1 MLQRLR
7 TAAVAAA
14 TLLTVAACGGSDKG
28 GATAEQRA
36 TGATATR
43 MSQPLDGVPAGTRPL
58 PMPEPGKA
66 YNNPQP
72 RDNVQDGGTLTL
84 PIGEFGPN
92 FNHFSIDGNL
102 AEVSEILNWL
112 IPHLWKFSPAGEAF
126 PNPDYLLSAELIS
139 ENPETVKFTLNPKA
153 KWNDGTPID
162 WTAFDTVWKTQRGVD
177 KRYNPAGTTGFE
189 SIAGVAKGKKDNEVI
204 VTFGTPFYPFES
216 LFDEVE
222 HPKNL
227 DPAFYKTGWMKNLH
241 PELMAGPFTV
251 ESLTEET
258 LTLKRNPSWWGD
270 PPKLDRVVYR
280 RMELVASI
288 NAFQNGEIDGT
299 NVAIADRLEQIS
311 GMQHVQVRRGY
322 DTRTGVYIIG
332 RDSALFKDEAAR
344 KAFMLG
350 TNRKLL
356 AEIQFQGLDWS
367 EEAPG
372 SAVMFPW
379 QKGYRDNM
387 TDLHYD
393 PEAAK
398 RVLDAAGWV
407 VGDDGYRHKDGKTA
421 EFTYV
426 DFGDDP
432 IIVAMARAQQKM
444 AKDIGLLM
452 QIDVRKAAD
461 FAATM
466 TNRNFD
472 VVTLAWSATD
482 PFGYS
487 NVCQLYCSDS
497 ESNMTGIG
505 NKELDEELRK
515 PLTIANTT
523 AAIEAA
529 NDAEQKAIHL
539 FGMLPLFNGPR
550 QVAVKEGLAN
560 SGPAGFTKRDPVNVG
575 WQKRPASAGGEPSAG
590 AR

>member
-1 MLQRLR
+1 MFERLR
-7 TAAVAAA
+7 AAAMAAA
-14 TLLTVAACGGSDKG
+14 TLLLVAACGSDKSSPPAEQG
-28 GATAEQRA
+28 ASGVAAATA
-36 TGATATR
+36 
-43 MSQPLDGVPAGTRPL
+43 MKQPLDGVPAGTRPL

-84 PIGEFGPN
+84 PIGELGPN
-92 FNHFSIDGNL
+92 FNQFSIDGNSG
-102 AEVSEILNWL
+102 EIGDILNWL
-112 IPHLWKFSPAGEAF
+112 VPHLWKFGPDGEVSP
-126 PNPDYLLSAELIS
+126 NTDYLLSAELIS
-139 ENPETVKFTLNPKA
+139 ENPETVRYTLNPKA
-153 KWNDGTPID
+153 KWNDGTAID
-162 WTAFDTVWKTQRGVD
+162 WTAFDTAWRTQRGVD
-177 KRYNPAGTTGFE
+177 KRYNPASTTAYE
-189 SIAGVAKGKKDNEVI
+189 SIASVAKGDKDNEVI
-204 VTFGTPFYPFES
+204 VTFAMPFYPFEWI
-216 LFDEVE
+216 DEVE

-227 DPAFYKTGWMKNLH
+227 DPTFYKTGWIKNLH
-241 PELMAGPFTV
+241 PELLAGPFTV

-270 PPKLDRVVYR
+270 TPKLDRVVYR
-280 RMELVASI
+280 KMELVASI

-299 NVAIADRLEQIS
+299 SVAIADRLKQIS
-311 GMQHVQVRRGY
+311 GMRHVQVRRGY

-332 RDSALFKDEAAR
+332 RDSPLFKDEAAR

-350 TNRKLL
+350 TDRKLL
-356 AEIQFQGLDWS
+356 ADIQFQGLDWS
-367 EEAPG
+367 EASPG
-372 SAVMFPW
+372 SAVMFTW

-387 TDLHYD
+387 ADLHYD
-393 PEAAK
+393 PDEAK

-407 VGDDGYRHKDGKTA
+407 MGDDGYRHKEGQIA

-432 IIVAMARAQQKM
+432 IVVALARAEQKM
-444 AKDIGLLM
+444 SKDIGLLM
-452 QIDVRKAAD
+452 QIDVRKSSD
-461 FAATM
+461 FSATM

-472 VVTLAWSATD
+472 VVIMAWSASD

-505 NKELDEELRK
+505 DKALDEELRK
-515 PLTIANTT
+515 PLTIANTA

-529 NDAEQKAIHL
+529 NNAERKAIHL
-539 FGMLPLFNGPR
+539 YGMLPLFNGPR
-550 QVAVKEGLAN
+550 IVAVKEGLAN

-575 WQKRPASAGGEPSAG
+575 WQKRTGVSGGEPSTG